1 MLELA
6 GRGVIVTGTRRLG
19 AVVVQR
25 LAREGLRPAI
35 VYRSSRAPAEELA
48 ESARALTDRVA
59 LIQGDLTVEADVK
72 RMVETAKSELGD
84 LSFSVNLAADYPR
97 VEFENLDLE
106 AWERGMS
113 VAKVAYLM
121 GLHVG
126 RALAQNS
133 GRTRGQMIFFGD
145 WAAEE
150 TPYHDYL
157 PYLSAKAAI
166 HFMVRAF
173 ALELAPQGILVNAIS
188 PGPTGGKPENV
199 SEAEWTEALAS
210 APLHRESSEEDMA
223 ELITTLLKLETIT
236 GENIR
241 VDSGRHIV
249 GTMPKDYTD
258 FLALERGLGLS

>member
-1 MLELA
+1 MLDLA

-19 AVVVQR
+19 AVVVRR
-25 LAREGLRPAI
+25 LALEGLRPAI
-35 VYRSSRAPAEELA
+35 VYRNSRGPAGELA
-48 ESARALTDRVA
+48 ASVRDLTDRVA
-59 LIQGDLTVEADVK
+59 LVQADLTIEADVI
-72 RMVETAKSELGD
+72 RAVETARAELGD

-97 VEFENLDLE
+97 VAFEELDLP
-106 AWERGMS
+106 AWDRGME

-133 GRTRGQMIFFGD
+133 GRTRGHMVFFGD

-199 SEAEWTEALAS
+199 SEAEWAEALSS

-223 ELITTLLKLETIT
+223 ELIATLLKLETVT

-249 GTMPKDYTD
+249 GTVPKDYR
-258 FLALERGLGLS
+258 AG

>member
-1 MLELA
+1 MLDLA

-35 VYRSSRAPAEELA
+35 VYRTSLGPAEELA
-48 ESARALTDRVA
+48 ASVRGLTDGVA
-59 LIQGDLTVEADVK
+59 LVQADLTVEADV
-72 RMVETAKSELGD
+72 RRAVETAKAELGD

-97 VEFENLDLE
+97 VPFDALDLE
-106 AWERGMS
+106 AWEQGMS

-121 GLHVG
+121 GLNVS
-126 RALAQNS
+126 RALMQNN
-133 GRTRGQMIFFGD
+133 GPTRGHMVFFGD

-173 ALELAPQGILVNAIS
+173 ALELAPYGILVNAIS
-188 PGPTGGKPENV
+188 PGPTGGKPESV
-199 SEAEWTEALAS
+199 TDVEWAEALAS
-210 APLHRESSEEDMA
+210 APLHRQSSEEDMA
-223 ELITTLLKLETIT
+223 ELIATLLKLETVT

-249 GTMPKDYTD
+249 GTVPKDS
-258 FLALERGLGLS
+258 A